1 MDPVLLSIQEYIK
14 SGEYFIDARK
24 WYNLK
29 YLYPVTQRTI
39 LFIFCCILLIP
50 LFTTALNINSL
61 LPLVKQIRYSIS
73 SNNSGFVGGANVIHA
88 NQIKNDP
95 LASIAT
101 LMITDYITKR
111 EEYDYNK
118 LKQQFSFVQNNS
130 TRVVFRKF
138 YNFMNIDNQ
147 LSPIMLYQ
155 KTFKRFI
162 NILSTTYNK
171 DEEVVVKFESL
182 AKNINEEIIENMVW
196 QATIGFDID
205 QINLNLAINSKF
217 NFVVT
222 SYKLK
227 LLENKLEN
235 KNNK

>member
-29 YLYPVTQRTI
+29 YLYPVFM
-39 LFIFCCILLIP
+39 LLDIFSYL
-50 LFTTALNINSL
+50 
-61 LPLVKQIRYSIS
+61 
-73 SNNSGFVGGANVIHA
+73 
-88 NQIKNDP
+88 
-95 LASIAT
+95 
-101 LMITDYITKR
+101 
-111 EEYDYNK
+111 
-118 LKQQFSFVQNNS
+118 
-130 TRVVFRKF
+130 F